1 MKLNEPGRQKLR
13 VPLWALGYTSRKL
26 RVPLWARGH
35 TSRHWGF
42 LSEGSSLSSKFHKQ
56 KLRVPL
62 WALGHTSRNWGFP
75 LWTVGLTNRKLRVPI
90 WALGLT
96 SRNWGF
102 TQAEIEGSA
111 LSSRSHKQKLRV
123 PLWALHLTSRNWGF
137 LSTKRFAERL
147 WKAYKSCMQGSSC
160 EYLIIF
166 ID

>member
-13 VPLWALGYTSRKL
+13 VPLWALGYISRKL

-42 LSEGSSLSSKFHKQ
+42 LSEGSSLSSKSHKQ

-75 LWTVGLTNRKLRVPI
+75 LWTVGLTNRKLRVPT

-102 TQAEIEGSA
+102 RSELSISQAETEGSSRLNA
-111 LSSRSHKQKLRV
+111 LLNDFEKHTNHACKVAAANNLYWLNDSFV
-123 PLWALHLTSRNWGF
+123 
-137 LSTKRFAERL
+137 
-147 WKAYKSCMQGSSC
+147 Y
-160 EYLIIF
+160 I
-166 ID
+166 